1 MSIRTALQLIGAA
14 LAAVM
19 LFPAASNASE
29 TPNVGQAAVGTCN
42 QNSVT
47 FQTVNPEGS
56 GRLGV
61 ANPTLKAA
69 GLPCV
74 VVQISH
80 ELNALE
86 HAQLQL
92 LIAEHP
98 TRVSA
103 GPASVGVRPGER
115 AASIWIDVRNDSSY
129 DIHNVWI
136 EQARDANKAR
146 YRAARDQTYL
156 TAKLPDAVVTTK
168 NLVLSGGES
177 ATLLAANPLYIAKTL
192 SGIPEDW
199 CLYDTSDRASDLDVA
214 NYVDARNADFEKR
227 IATGE
232 FQSEHSESQ
241 SIGTVF
247 TVRYADIF
255 DVPHEVSMQIYLRVA
270 PTNSRSVFYPSRH
283 AFGPLECTATLLSK

>member
-1 MSIRTALQLIGAA
+1 MSMRAALQFICVA
-14 LAAVM
+14 LAAMM

-29 TPNVGQAAVGTCN
+29 TPSVGQAAVGTCN

-47 FQTVNPEGS
+47 YQTVNPVAS
-56 GRLGV
+56 GRPGG

-103 GPASVGVRPGER
+103 GPASVGVRLGER

-136 EQARDANKAR
+136 EQARDAHKTR
-146 YRAARDQTYL
+146 YRVAKDQTYR
-156 TAKLPDAVVTTK
+156 TAKLPDAVVTTR
-168 NLVLSGGES
+168 NLILSGGES
-177 ATLLAANPLYIAKTL
+177 ATLLAANPLYIAKALT
-192 SGIPEDW
+192 GVPEDW
-199 CLYDTSDRASDLDVA
+199 CLYDISSRASDLDLA
-214 NYVDARNADFEKR
+214 SYEEASNAELER
-227 IATGE
+227 SVATGE
-232 FQSEHSESQ
+232 FRSGHSESQ

-270 PTNSRSVFYPSRH
+270 PTNSGSVFYPSRH
-283 AFGPLECTATLLSK
+283 AFGPLECIATLLSK